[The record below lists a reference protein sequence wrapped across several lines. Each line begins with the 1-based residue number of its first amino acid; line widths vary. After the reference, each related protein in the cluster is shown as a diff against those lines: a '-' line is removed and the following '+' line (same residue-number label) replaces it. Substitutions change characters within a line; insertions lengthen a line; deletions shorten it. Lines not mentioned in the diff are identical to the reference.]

1 MLVTQVSRVLDSKV
15 LVSKALVSK
24 ALNTQVSKVLVS
36 KALNTQVS
44 KELNTQ
50 VVFKVL
56 KVMEDMDKAKFVIS
70 AHLRFVILALFVLLF
85 VPLFVKILTLAHNLI
100 VVPG

>member
-1 MLVTQVSRVLDSKV
+1 MLVTQVSRVLD
-15 LVSKALVSK
+15 
-24 ALNTQVSKVLVS
+24 SKVLVS